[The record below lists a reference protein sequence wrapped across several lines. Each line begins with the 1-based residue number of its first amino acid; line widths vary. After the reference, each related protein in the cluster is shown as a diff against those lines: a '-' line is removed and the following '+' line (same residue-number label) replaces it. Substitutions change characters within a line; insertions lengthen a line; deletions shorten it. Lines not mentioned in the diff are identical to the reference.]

1 MHLILRNPE
10 HNLQFQVFELKED
23 YSLWSLKHCV
33 NLNFSRVDLNF
44 PQLGLR
50 ELRWGRFAGFAQP
63 FYIICEAKE
72 GSSMLV
78 LLINGI
84 SIPFNSES
92 YTLRKLRNCKPDMMK
107 VDVVVGYWDRVFQH
121 YESLSLVE
129 TFNA

>member
-33 NLNFSRVDLNF
+33 NLNFS
-44 PQLGLR
+44 QLKLR
-50 ELRWGRFAGFAQP
+50 ESRWGHFPGSVQP

-84 SIPFNSES
+84 SIPFYPEH
-92 YTLRKLRNCKPDMMK
+92 YTLRKLCDYETDMMK
-107 VDVVVGYWDRVFQH
+107 VDVVVGYWDGVFQH
-121 YESLSLVE
+121 YESLSRVE